1 MKIDRID
8 IRILQRLQLDARLS
22 NLDLAEQVG
31 LSPTPCARRVKQLEH
46 EGFIKRAV
54 TLLDKDKLGLKLTA
68 YIGITMDRHT
78 PERF

>member
-78 PERF
+78 P

>member
-31 LSPTPCARRVKQLEH
+31 LSPTPCARRVK
-46 EGFIKRAV
+46 
-54 TLLDKDKLGLKLTA
+54 
-68 YIGITMDRHT
+68 
-78 PERF
+78 

>member
-54 TLLDKDKLGLKLTA
+54 TLLDKDK
-68 YIGITMDRHT
+68 
-78 PERF
+78 